1 MMTLLVKV
9 WILAKLCNSFCEQK
23 MEKYSTVLL
32 KKKDQAMYENFMVC
46 NYGVGVASKTTCDGL
61 TNKKAVISSKNET
74 ETTVIKY
81 YTVTSE
87 VIKDVKACLEAVR
100 CRRRRRKFLRT
111 FTTDTGYFY

>member
-1 MMTLLVKV
+1 MTSYKIH
-9 WILAKLCNSFCEQK
+9 ILAKLIHFVNKKNGKIFHCA
-23 MEKYSTVLL
+23 T

>member
-1 MMTLLVKV
+1 
-9 WILAKLCNSFCEQK
+9 
-23 MEKYSTVLL
+23 
-32 KKKDQAMYENFMVC
+32 MYENFMVC

-61 TNKKAVISSKNET
+61 TNKKAVINSKNET

>member
-1 MMTLLVKV
+1 
-9 WILAKLCNSFCEQK
+9 
-23 MEKYSTVLL
+23 
-32 KKKDQAMYENFMVC
+32 MYENFMVC

-111 FTTDTGYFY
+111 FTTDTGYLY